1 MIRIDDAVITAQTLE
16 GRLDWRAAGR
26 DRPGGQADALSARL
40 VACVQGVE
48 IVRREASSQAPPT
61 TTLAPAPTPAVP
73 RAAGRQA
80 FAGIFCPN
88 IVLLDSQNRISH
100 AEMERYIN
108 WLIEAGVHGLYPNG
122 STGEF
127 ARLSQEERQ
136 DVVRLVCEVNKGRVP
151 VLAGASEA
159 NLRDVLKMAEYYAS
173 LSVDAIALMP
183 PYYYEISTESLFE
196 YFAEIAEESPLDIL
210 LCNIPQFT
218 QELSI
223 DLLERLLPY
232 DRIFG
237 IKDSSRDLPRLLNTM
252 NCLRQQ
258 RPDYVVMTGCE
269 ELVFPSVLMG
279 ASGGTIATSGI
290 VPEVIVELYE
300 KAKSGDI
307 ERARELQYRIL
318 DLINL
323 MLLGVNFPEGFK
335 TGVAARGFDVGP
347 ARASSSATEQ
357 EYLIKLEA
365 QINCVLADMGYPVQG
380 PRACPA
386 TNLPPIVGR

>member
-1 MIRIDDAVITAQTLE
+1 
-16 GRLDWRAAGR
+16 
-26 DRPGGQADALSARL
+26 
-40 VACVQGVE
+40 
-48 IVRREASSQAPPT
+48 
-61 TTLAPAPTPAVP
+61 
-73 RAAGRQA
+73 
-80 FAGIFCPN
+80 
-88 IVLLDSQNRISH
+88 
-100 AEMERYIN
+100 MERYIN
-108 WLIEAGVHGLYPNG
+108 WLIEVGIHGLYPNG

-127 ARLSQEERQ
+127 ARLSREERQ
-136 DVVRLVCEVNKGRVP
+136 DVVRLVCEVNAGRVP

-173 LSVDAIALMP
+173 LGVDAIALMP

-210 LCNIPQFT
+210 LYNIPRFT

-223 DLLERLLPY
+223 DLMERLLPY
-232 DRIFG
+232 ERIFG
-237 IKDSSRDLPRLLNTM
+237 TKDSSRDLPRLLNTM
-252 NCLRQQ
+252 NRLRQQ
-258 RPDYVVMTGCE
+258 RSDYVVMTGCE
-269 ELVFPSVLMG
+269 EIVFPSVLMG

-300 KAKSGDI
+300 KAQSGDI

-347 ARASSSATEQ
+347 ARASTTAAEQ
-357 EYLIKLEA
+357 EYLLKLEA
-365 QINCVLADMGYPVQG
+365 QINCVLADMGYPVSG
-380 PRACPA
+380 PRACPT